1 MFKSLSIINGKQPFS
16 VSEKVTCLNPEI
28 VDWSD
33 VVKMTCN
40 SAHCDQSGF
49 MHAECFDKYE
59 QIILHF
65 LSKQG
70 RGRTWND
77 KQVSCYPVTNNESVQ
92 KDSVRTLIMQSW
104 ILTQQLKFLK
114 LLIN

>member
-1 MFKSLSIINGKQPFS
+1 MLRPKRFVRFYLNAICPLKILKILINQFFI
-16 VSEKVTCLNPEI
+16 SEKVTCESREI

-33 VVKMTCN
+33 VVKVICN

-77 KQVSCYPVTNNESVQ
+77 KQVSA
-92 KDSVRTLIMQSW
+92 
-104 ILTQQLKFLK
+104 
-114 LLIN
+114 